1 MFDSGR
7 ILKGKITCWS
17 LSGIKGLKEAG
28 YYKNYNF
35 WFKQVF
41 EYESNIWCFHMLQD
55 DQAEDGIKKEWT
67 HL

>member
-1 MFDSGR
+1 MFDSGV
-7 ILKGKITCWS
+7 ILKGETTCWS
-17 LSGIKGLKEAG
+17 LLRVKGSRLL
-28 YYKNYNF
+28 KNYNF
-35 WFKQVF
+35 WSKQVF